1 MFILFLE
8 LFCLN
13 HTCHCVQ
20 VGLYFYNKLYRGN
33 RVTKVDTSSFNAFS
47 SPNLAPLA
55 ICEVDITSTASFQGS
70 RHLLL
75 TSPQAFHYFFS
86 PFYFFLLS
94 VNWDTVWRANT
105 TSKFH
110 VSTELNRNVG
120 LLRLFPGI
128 TSATVRAAVSLIVKR
143 LLQIC
148 FGGQNHRC
156 LFFMMPFFLKLLD
169 LSKKQTNNGRDP
181 VCLHCTVQ
189 YFSIFCPSKIL
200 QTFFLFD

>member
-33 RVTKVDTSSFNAFS
+33 RVTKVDTSSFNAFT

-70 RHLLL
+70 RHFLL
-75 TSPQAFHYFFS
+75 TSPQAFHYFDVFLHS
-86 PFYFFLLS
+86 IFFLLS

-148 FGGQNHRC
+148 FSGQNHRC
-156 LFFMMPFFLKLLD
+156 LFYD
-169 LSKKQTNNGRDP
+169 A
-181 VCLHCTVQ
+181 
-189 YFSIFCPSKIL
+189 IL
-200 QTFFLFD
+200 FEVVGFI